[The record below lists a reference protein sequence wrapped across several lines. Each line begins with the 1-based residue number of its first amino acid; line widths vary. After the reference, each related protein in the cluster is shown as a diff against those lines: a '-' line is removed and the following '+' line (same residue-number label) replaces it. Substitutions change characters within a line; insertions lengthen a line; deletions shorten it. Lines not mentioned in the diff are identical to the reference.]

1 MLTTPKITM
10 RELISLSA
18 YDLMLASLLVIALA
32 GVSARLKLGIST
44 QLIIA
49 GFRTTA
55 QLLFVGLILKKVF
68 EHVEPYWIL
77 IITTVM
83 LVVASWEIL
92 SRQKRKIKGWWGFG
106 VSSFSLVVSS
116 FLITLIAL
124 FFIVK
129 TDPWYTPQYSIPL
142 LGMLLGNTMNGIALG
157 MDRFVQTA
165 WQQRMVIEQR
175 LMLGQTSMESIRE
188 IRNES
193 MRAGMIP
200 IINAMAAA
208 GIVSLPGMMT
218 GQILA
223 GSDPVEAVKYQIM
236 IMFLITA
243 GTGFGVMVVLHL
255 ISKHLFDDRERL
267 RFDSVLLVKQD

>member
-1 MLTTPKITM
+1 M
-10 RELISLSA
+10 RELITLSA
-18 YDLMLASLLVIALA
+18 YDLMLASLLVLALVGA
-32 GVSARLKLGIST
+32 STRLKLGIGT
-44 QLIIA
+44 QLIVA
-49 GFRTTA
+49 ACRTTA
-55 QLLFVGLILKKVF
+55 QLLFVGLILKEVF
-68 EHVEPYWIL
+68 AHAELHWISL
-77 IITTVM
+77 IALLM
-83 LVVASWEIL
+83 LLVASWEIL
-92 SRQKRKIKGWWGFG
+92 ARQKRKIKGWWGFR
-106 VSSFSLVVSS
+106 VSAFSLFISS

-124 FFIVK
+124 LFIIK
-129 TDPWYTPQYSIPL
+129 TEPWYTPQYTIPL

-157 MDRFVQTA
+157 MDRLIQTA
-165 WQQRMVIEQR
+165 WQQRAVIEQR
-175 LMLGQTSMESIRE
+175 LMLGQTSMEAIRE

-223 GSDPVEAVKYQIM
+223 GSEPVEAVKYQIL

-243 GTGFGVMVVLHL
+243 GTGFGVMVVLQM

-267 RFDSVLLVKQD
+267 RFDRVLLIENN